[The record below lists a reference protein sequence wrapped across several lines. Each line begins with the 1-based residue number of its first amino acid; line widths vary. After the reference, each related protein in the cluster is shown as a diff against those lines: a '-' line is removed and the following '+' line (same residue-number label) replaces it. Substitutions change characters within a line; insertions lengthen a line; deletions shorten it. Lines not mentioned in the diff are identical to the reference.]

1 MKRSPDYR
9 WALVGALGLT
19 EMISWGVLYYG
30 YAIFMRPMQLELH
43 LSRTQVSGAFS
54 LGLAVS
60 GVAAVPVGRWLDR
73 HGSRGLMTVGS
84 VAAAAPRRRC
94 VCPAGN
100 DGEGARRAVAVA
112 RPHAPDA
119 GAVLHAVVHGH
130 GRDRHPSDR
139 AAHGARP

>member
-84 VAAAAPRRRC
+84 VASAALCLAWSPVTSSAALC
-94 VCPAGN
+94 LLWIGLGAVI
-100 DGEGARRAVAVA
+100 GARGYTTPFSALCA
-112 RPHAPDA
+112 
-119 GAVLHAVVHGH
+119 LF
-130 GRDRHPSDR
+130 
-139 AAHGARP
+139 